1 VTQIAELAAMP
12 TGAQVTEVA
21 RRRARFRYAMDRVR
35 KIAQG
40 TPEFTG
46 DELAELAEVFTARAA
61 GLEPKAP
68 PHTCGEA
75 GYTSRDIC
83 IACQGS
89 PDAEAVAS

>member
-1 VTQIAELAAMP
+1 VTQIADFLAP

-21 RRRARFRYAMDRVR
+21 RRRARHKYAMDRVR
-35 KIAQG
+35 KIAEG
-40 TPEFTG
+40 TPEFTPG
-46 DELAELAEVFTARAA
+46 ELAELAAVFTARAA
-61 GLEPKAP
+61 GLEPASP

-89 PDAEAVAS
+89 PDAPAVAS